1 MRKAYNK
8 RLFLMAALL
17 ASSSALDLDDVS
29 DDELVKIRAGFAESR
44 DASPIDERRIV
55 TDKAFRI
62 EIDQVSI
69 PSDELDV
76 RPRSEDDLDRI
87 LAQLERP
94 TLDIT
99 PGFSNEP
106 QETELVLSNAH
117 FVGRVFDET
126 GVRLPDEGLGI
137 SGKVPLNVK
146 VRRTGNVER
155 PLDVAFE
162 VPTQFFAGIDW
173 TA

>member
-1 MRKAYNK
+1 
-8 RLFLMAALL
+8 MAALL
-17 ASSSALDLDDVS
+17 ASSSALELDDIS
-29 DDELVKIRAGFAESR
+29 DDDLVKIRAGFAEAR
-44 DASPIDERRIV
+44 GASPIDERRIV
-55 TDKAFRI
+55 TDDAFRI

-76 RPRSEDDLDRI
+76 RPRDEDGLDRI

-94 TLDIT
+94 TIDVT
-99 PGFSNEP
+99 HGFEAEP
-106 QETELVLSNAH
+106 EETELVLSNAH
-117 FVGRVFDET
+117 FSGRVFDET
-126 GVRLPDEGLGI
+126 GARLPADGLGI

-146 VRRTGNVER
+146 VRRTGDRER

-173 TA
+173 SA